1 MCNPFIIDNTITNE
15 KIFKSISIDEEVS
28 FDGGIMITET
38 DTNGIITYANR
49 KFREMTG
56 FSNEELI
63 GSPHSISR
71 HPDMPK
77 GIFRG
82 MWKVIS
88 AKKIWRGYVKSL
100 RKDGKFYWALLYVQP
115 KIDENNEIVGF
126 VAGRKI
132 AYRNSIKEAE
142 EQYVKLFGSDH
153 IDDRYFMSGELCLGE
168 QLAKYN

>member
-15 KIFKSISIDEEVS
+15 KIFKSISVDEEVS

-49 KFREMTG
+49 KFIEMTG
-56 FSNEELI
+56 FSKEELI
-63 GSPHSISR
+63 GSPHNINR

-115 KIDENNEIVGF
+115 KIDENNEIVGY
-126 VAGRKI
+126 VASRKI
-132 AYRNSIKEAE
+132 AYPGDIKEVE
-142 EQYVKLFGSDH
+142 ETYSKLFGIEH
-153 IDDRYFMSGELCLGE
+153 IDNEFFMSGELYHGE

>member
-15 KIFKSISIDEEVS
+15 KIFKSISVDEEVS

-63 GSPHSISR
+63 GSPHSINR

-142 EQYVKLFGSDH
+142 EQYVKLFGPDH
-153 IDDRYFMSGELCLGE
+153 IDDKYFMSGELCLGE

>member
-15 KIFKSISIDEEVS
+15 KIFKSISVDEEVS

-63 GSPHSISR
+63 GSPHSINR

-142 EQYVKLFGSDH
+142 EQYVKHFGSDH
-153 IDDRYFMSGELCLGE
+153 IDDKYFMSGELCLGE

>member
-15 KIFKSISIDEEVS
+15 KIFKSISVDEEVS

-63 GSPHSISR
+63 GSPHSINR

-153 IDDRYFMSGELCLGE
+153 IDDKYFMSGELCLGE

>member
-15 KIFKSISIDEEVS
+15 KIFKSISVDEEVS

-63 GSPHSISR
+63 GSPHSINR

>member
-153 IDDRYFMSGELCLGE
+153 IDDKYFMSGELCLGE

>member
-1 MCNPFIIDNTITNE
+1 MGKIIKNIITG
-15 KIFKSISIDEEVS
+15 KSITKPDPVDIEIP
-28 FDGGIMITET
+28 FDGGVMITET
-38 DTNGIITYANR
+38 DTAGIITYANR